1 MQRTDTIVGPATLR
15 PNPNAT
21 VNDKPNM
28 NLSLR
33 QMRAFSALASMR
45 NFTRAAEHCC
55 ITQSAFSALILNL
68 ERDLNA
74 KLFSRNTRNV
84 ELTAEGEV
92 FLNIV
97 NHLMPETERALSEMQ
112 DHVSRRKGRVAIAA
126 LPTIFS
132 ALLPDIIATFIDEY
146 PGIELIV
153 EDVSNT
159 ACLELVRLRKVD
171 FALCASAEPGADLII
186 EKLASDTFYFVCQ
199 STHPL
204 ADSTRLAITDLL
216 PHPIIV
222 FEAASSIRQH
232 LDASVYPKQWSKVL
246 QVNNLATAAGLV
258 GAGIGPTIVPLL
270 GLCQFDLNI
279 LRAIP
284 VTLPINERD
293 ICLLRRKDATE
304 SIAAQEFIR
313 LLRARL
319 AHEVSLLALRQPAR

>member
-1 MQRTDTIVGPATLR
+1 
-15 PNPNAT
+15 
-21 VNDKPNM
+21 M

-33 QMRAFSALASMR
+33 QMRAFAALASMR

-204 ADSTRLAITDLL
+204 AHSTRLTITDLL
-216 PHPIIV
+216 PYPIIV
-222 FEAASSIRQH
+222 FETASSIRQH
-232 LDASVYPKQWSKVL
+232 LDASVYPKQWIKVL

-319 AHEVSLLALRQPAR
+319 AREVSQLALRQPAR